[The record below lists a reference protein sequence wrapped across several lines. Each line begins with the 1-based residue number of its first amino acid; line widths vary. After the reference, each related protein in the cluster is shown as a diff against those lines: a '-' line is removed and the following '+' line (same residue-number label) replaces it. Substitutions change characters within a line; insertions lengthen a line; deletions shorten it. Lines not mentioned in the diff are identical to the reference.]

1 MSCKAIRER
10 ILDLALDEDM
20 GDTAVR
26 AHLDSCAVCRN
37 ELAARRALLAAI
49 DRVLVEELREEPSPV
64 LAARVRQ
71 AILNEEPRR
80 PASWQGATW
89 KGWVPAA
96 ATVALALLV
105 GLAVRARLTP
115 SVEPAP
121 IESAHYAESK
131 GTALGQSSSETH
143 APGTGAVGEVGEAPI
158 REVGAGRRPEPR
170 VVGSPPP
177 AESGRLDRPRAA
189 DASRTASRTRTFPDV
204 IVPAGEMPAVLR
216 LSAASAVHPLLV
228 RAPEEGE
235 AAANQPLEPLS
246 IEKLEIAPLLLKPL
260 EVDVPAATS

>member
-26 AHLDSCAVCRN
+26 AHLDSCAGCRN
-37 ELAARRALLAAI
+37 ELASRRALLAAI
-49 DRVLVEELREEPSPV
+49 DRVLVEELRAEPSPV

-71 AILNEEPRR
+71 AIQNEEPRR
-80 PASWQGATW
+80 PALWQGVTW

-131 GTALGQSSSETH
+131 GTAPGQSSSETH
-143 APGTGAVGEVGEAPI
+143 TPGTGAVGEVDEAPI
-158 REVGAGRRPEPR
+158 REVGAGL
-170 VVGSPPP
+170 GSPPP

-228 RAPEEGE
+228 GAPEEGE